1 MRRVDTLAFVG
12 LFLLFA
18 GAGTFLGK
26 YSALPLWVVW
36 LVGPLLWYLGFA
48 VLISWMLWRLFVPA
62 PQAVTQEQEETPV
75 HTSNFLEHDFETPM
89 EPKMRKV
96 PVYSALV
103 ILILLSSLFIAQSYA
118 ADEAAA
124 TFKGKCVM
132 CHGADGQGKTT
143 MGAKLNIKDL
153 ASPEVQKQSAPELS
167 QTIAKGKNKMPAY
180 DGKLT
185 KEEIAQLAA
194 YVKGLGKK

>member
-1 MRRVDTLAFVG
+1 
-12 LFLLFA
+12 
-18 GAGTFLGK
+18 
-26 YSALPLWVVW
+26 
-36 LVGPLLWYLGFA
+36 
-48 VLISWMLWRLFVPA
+48 
-62 PQAVTQEQEETPV
+62 
-75 HTSNFLEHDFETPM
+75 
-89 EPKMRKV
+89 MRKV

-153 ASPEVQKQSAPELS
+153 ASPEVQKQSAAELS

-185 KEEIAQLAA
+185 KEETGDNAGQAVRLCRRRDVDSADQVA
-194 YVKGLGKK
+194 